1 MLHFLNSKNAFP
13 QISWKATKP
22 SNMPSSQ
29 MKTTAKMKD
38 PTTVAFKQ
46 IYATKLKEQFFK
58 TCVYI
63 YIHVY
68 ICILTLSPFAALLK
82 NLI

>member
-1 MLHFLNSKNAFP
+1 
-13 QISWKATKP
+13 
-22 SNMPSSQ
+22 

-38 PTTVAFKQ
+38 PTKVAFKQ

-63 YIHVY
+63 YTCVY
-68 ICILTLSPFAALLK
+68 MYTDLITVCSIVKKSYLNLSNGIFFGSLP
-82 NLI
+82 